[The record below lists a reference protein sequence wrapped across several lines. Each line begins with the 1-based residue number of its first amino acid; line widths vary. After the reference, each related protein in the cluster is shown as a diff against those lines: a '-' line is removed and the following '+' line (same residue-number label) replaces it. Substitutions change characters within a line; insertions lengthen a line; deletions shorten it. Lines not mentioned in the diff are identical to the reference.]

1 MIIEGI
7 NLLNDVER
15 PVSPPFHYCRMLEII
30 TDKGP
35 IYTPYKT
42 TNRSE
47 FIARSGIPML
57 KTLPSD
63 ITNDFRLLDE
73 NTIDGFL
80 NTSNSINKKI
90 LTIKQFNDITAGSKL
105 RITIFQ
111 PTENVLSSWDSK
123 QKIDFADIQAEYY
136 QAKLDSDLIT
146 YPFLN
151 LPTSEY
157 IEFIDKRC
165 NTNGPQSTIFTLDM
179 KMNHDNLR
187 QILDHL
193 QKKNMPMIVALIHRK
208 WNDTVMQH
216 RLINSYFDNPNL
228 LFMACQVE
236 RIDGESSNT
245 HSVSI
250 GSNFDIVALK
260 QARGYSTNDDLNL
273 SNIKFLSPQTLK
285 IENLP
290 NTFQQRR
297 DLISEIGVNAKDYLD
312 YMHISQIIK
321 GRRGAEYHPKK
332 YQILYYFAKVHET
345 ITSAIIFDK
354 ERTMIQEQNI
364 REHILDTNL
373 QHMPMFRYSN
383 I

>member
-1 MIIEGI
+1 MIIEGV

-15 PVSPPFHYCRMLEII
+15 PVTPPFHYCRTLEII

-35 IYTPYKT
+35 VYAPYKT

-47 FIARSGIPML
+47 FTARSGIPLL

-80 NTSNSINKKI
+80 KTSNSINKKI
-90 LTIKQFNDITAGSKL
+90 LTIKQFNNITPGSKL
-105 RITIFQ
+105 RITILQ
-111 PTENVLSSWDSK
+111 PAGNVLSSWDSK
-123 QKIDFADIQAEYY
+123 QKTDFADTQAEYY
-136 QAKLDSDLIT
+136 QAKLGSDLIT
-146 YPFLN
+146 YPFLD

-157 IEFIDKRC
+157 IEFIDKRY
-165 NTNGPQSTIFTLDM
+165 NAIEPQSTIFTLDM
-179 KMNHDNLR
+179 KMNHNSLK

-193 QKKNMPMIVALIHRK
+193 QKKNKPMIVALIHRK
-208 WNDTVMQH
+208 WIDTVTQH
-216 RLINSYFDNPNL
+216 RLINSYFDNPKL
-228 LFMACQVE
+228 VFMACQVE
-236 RIDGESSNT
+236 RTDEEISNT

-260 QARGYSTNDDLNL
+260 QARGYSKNEDLNL

-290 NTFQQRR
+290 NTFQQQR
-297 DLISEIGVNAKDYLD
+297 DLISEIGITTEDYLD
-312 YMHISQIIK
+312 YTHLSQILR
-321 GRRGAEYHPKK
+321 GRRGAACHPKK
-332 YQILYYFAKVHET
+332 YQILYYFAKFHEA

-354 ERTMIQEQNI
+354 ERTMIQEQSI
-364 REHILDTNL
+364 GEHILNTNL
-373 QHMPMFRYSN
+373 QHIPMFRHN
-383 I
+383 NV